1 MKKASFTYKLKE
13 EKMDFKI
20 DLPKTDKVL
29 SGLFFLA
36 LNSVIFP
43 LFAQDTL
50 TSSYSLEPNQV
61 MIEGILTYEV
71 ETSFSKKNY
80 NHGLTFR
87 KKFRLSFNEDY
98 IRGDQI
104 GDEPNY
110 FFLFDRKTK
119 TRRVFTNFFG
129 TKLEIIE
136 PNSLEAHPQTTIAE
150 NETKQILGQ
159 NCNKL
164 QMAQNNEIYE
174 LWVAPNIKLEFP
186 RYLNQCALN
195 MKIPTKYG
203 ERIYKIISIENIKPM
218 ASFFEIDGYKP
229 IYLSDFVAKFGKKP
243 ATQF

>member
-1 MKKASFTYKLKE
+1 MYLA
-13 EKMDFKI
+13 KI
-20 DLPKTDKVL
+20 DKTI
-29 SGLFFLA
+29 GLLFLA
-36 LNSVIFP
+36 LNGVLTP
-43 LFAQDTL
+43 LIAQDTL
-50 TSSYSLEPNQV
+50 DNSYPLASNQV

-87 KKFRLSFNEDY
+87 KKFRISFNEDY

-119 TRRVFTNFFG
+119 RRRVFTNFFG

-136 PNSLEAHPQTTIAE
+136 PNTAEEPQRAKIAE

-159 NCNKL
+159 NCNKW
-164 QMAQNNEIYE
+164 QITKNNEIYE

-195 MKIPTKYG
+195 MKVPTKYG

-229 IYLSDFVAKFGKKP
+229 IVLSDFVARFGKKP
-243 ATQF
+243 MTQF